1 MPDEVIR
8 GHWVYD
14 PETGKLRETE
24 KPSSASNPPAP
35 KPTTVPVV
43 KR

>member
-1 MPDEVIR
+1 MTDEVIR

-14 PETGKLRETE
+14 PETGELRQTE
-24 KPSSASNPPAP
+24 KLPTTDNPPT
-35 KPTTVPVV
+35 KPPMIPVV

>member
-1 MPDEVIR
+1 MTDEVIR

-14 PETGKLRETE
+14 PETGELRETE
-24 KPSSASNPPAP
+24 KPSPTNNPPTP
-35 KPTTVPVV
+35 KPAMAPVV